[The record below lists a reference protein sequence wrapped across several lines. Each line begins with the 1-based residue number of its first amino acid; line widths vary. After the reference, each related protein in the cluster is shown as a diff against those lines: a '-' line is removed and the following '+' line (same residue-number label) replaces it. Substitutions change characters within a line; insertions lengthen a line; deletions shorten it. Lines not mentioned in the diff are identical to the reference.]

1 MEKMC
6 EKEVID
12 LHQFFAQWF
21 RAEIEN
27 NDEEFSRLEKALDP
41 KFTLIVPTGEVQSR
55 EKLLQQLRAGYA
67 SRKDDEKDYRL
78 WVKNIKCHLV
88 EGNLCLV
95 TYEEWGDVN
104 GKITARL
111 SSALFRR
118 NPKTINGVEWVHVH
132 EVYIPT
138 KQ

>member
-1 MEKMC
+1 MEKLC

-27 NDEEFSRLEKALDP
+27 TDEEFSRLEKALNP
-41 KFTLIVPTGEVQSR
+41 KFILIVPTGEVQSR
-55 EKLLQQLRAGYA
+55 EKLLQQLKAGYA
-67 SRKDDEKDYRL
+67 SRKDDEKEYRL
-78 WVKNIKCHLV
+78 WVKNIQCRLV

-111 SSALFRR
+111 SSALFRKK
-118 NPKTINGVEWVHVH
+118 PEAINGVEWVHVH
-132 EVYIPT
+132 EVYIPNE
-138 KQ
+138 Q